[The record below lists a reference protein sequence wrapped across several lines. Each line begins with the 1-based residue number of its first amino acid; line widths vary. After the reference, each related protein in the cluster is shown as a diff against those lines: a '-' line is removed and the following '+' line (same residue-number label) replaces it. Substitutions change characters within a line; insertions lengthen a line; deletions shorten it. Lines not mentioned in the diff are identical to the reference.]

1 MPPPDDTNAP
11 DPSPFTGAPGTGFD
25 GTAPTTSAQSKPK
38 FNQRVY
44 AYIESLPRGERDK
57 AKTALRT
64 YVYGPGKMQP
74 VLPPSRGRAEPQ
86 TAAARH
92 QSIVWEVPYN

>member
-1 MPPPDDTNAP
+1 MI
-11 DPSPFTGAPGTGFD
+11 
-25 GTAPTTSAQSKPK
+25 
-38 FNQRVY
+38 RIY

-74 VLPPSRGRAEPQ
+74 DDAIERYKERRARDAQRVRPPRRHRRCRTVGHWPHLLVRLPWL
-86 TAAARH
+86 
-92 QSIVWEVPYN
+92 VV